1 MSKTDNSI
9 NGASSKAIREIET
22 IREMKVVLLGTA
34 GGPRIHLHRCCPS
47 QAVRVGEHTILVDC
61 GEGTTRQL
69 VAAGIS
75 LKKIRN
81 VFITHLHSDHI
92 SGLGGLL
99 TTAWL
104 TGMSEQIV
112 VWGPPPL
119 RSIVDG
125 LMAANEWESYHRVR
139 AEGRI
144 PLSDLV
150 AVREIESPQVV
161 ELAGSII
168 VRAGIVDHPP
178 CELAFAYR
186 IDSPHRSITISG
198 DTAPSEGLIKL
209 AYRTDILVHEVM
221 HLGAM
226 RQTLGTLNGA
236 PDLADLLET
245 CHTPHTEVGGIAT
258 SAKVGTLVLS
268 HLVPADY
275 GVVSDEEWLTVP
287 RVTFAGNVI
296 LGQDQIEL

>member
-1 MSKTDNSI
+1 MSKTDNAI
-9 NGASSKAIREIET
+9 YDASLKISSGIKIIS
-22 IREMKVVLLGTA
+22 EMKAVLLGTA

-47 QAVRVGEHTILVDC
+47 QVVRVGEHTILVDC
-61 GEGTTRQL
+61 GDGTTRQL

-75 LKKIRN
+75 LKDIRN

-92 SGLGGLL
+92 SGLGSLL

-125 LMAANEWESYHRVR
+125 LMAANEWENYHRVR

-150 AVREIESPQVV
+150 AVREIDTAQVV
-161 ELAGSII
+161 KLSGSII
-168 VRAGIVDHPP
+168 VRAGIVEHPP

-186 IDSPHRSITISG
+186 VDSPHRSITISG

-209 AYRTDILVHEVM
+209 AYKTDVLVHEVM

-226 RQTLGTLNGA
+226 RQTLGALHGA
-236 PDLADLLET
+236 PDLANLLET

-258 SAKVGTLVLS
+258 SARVGTLVLS

-287 RVTFAGNVI
+287 RETFTGKVI